1 MNSTPAVARAPRAA
15 TTLNGNGDT
24 LSMHSMLERHHNVTF
39 SRAILN
45 PDNPVLRDCIDRRDV
60 LIVCTPS
67 VDRLYG
73 RQIHSYVSTLSKRA
87 RSKVVVVPYAEST
100 KSIQAAVEVCEYAAT
115 AGLRRASPIIAIG
128 GGVCTDVV
136 GLAAA
141 LHHRGVP
148 HIKVP
153 TTLIGIVDAGI
164 GTKNAVNLSDR
175 KSGLGTFH
183 PPEHSL
189 LDPAFLSTLP
199 DRHIRNGIAEI
210 AKVAIIADHPL
221 FDLLTEHGR
230 HLVDSRF
237 SSSNNSAADQALRL
251 SVAGMLSELSSNLFE
266 TADYRRRMDFGHT
279 FSPYTEVASNY
290 TILHGE
296 AVAMDIALS
305 TQIANSVGLLSDV
318 AANRILSLL
327 EDLGLAL
334 TWPSTSIDNL
344 WASLRA
350 ITEHRNGDL
359 HLVVPTG
366 IASCQYLGLDA
377 VTPALLSDAQV
388 KLSRRTIDAQLS
400 SQNAPS

>member
-1 MNSTPAVARAPRAA
+1 MRST
-15 TTLNGNGDT
+15 
-24 LSMHSMLERHHNVTF
+24 LERHHSVTF
-39 SRAILN
+39 SRSILN
-45 PDNPVLRDCIDRRDV
+45 PNNPVLRDCIDCRDA

-73 RQIHSYVSTLSKRA
+73 RQIHSYVSTLSKGA
-87 RSKVVVVPYAEST
+87 RSKIVVVPCTEST
-100 KSIQAAVEVCEYAAT
+100 KSIHAAVEVCEHAAA
-115 AGLRRASPIIAIG
+115 AGSGRTSPIVAIG

-153 TTLIGIVDAGI
+153 TTLIGIIDAGI
-164 GTKNAVNLSDR
+164 GIKNAVNLAGR

-189 LDPAFLSTLP
+189 LDPAFLRTLP
-199 DRHIRNGIAEI
+199 DRHIRNGMAEI
-210 AKVAIIADHPL
+210 AKVAIIGDRSL

-230 HLVDSRF
+230 DLVDSRF
-237 SSSNNSAADQALRL
+237 SSLDDSAAVEVLRL

-290 TILHGE
+290 TVLHGE

-305 TQIANSVGLLSDV
+305 TQIANSVGLLSDDDSDD
-318 AANRILSLL
+318 ILSLL
-327 EDLGLAL
+327 EALGLAL
-334 TWPSTSIDNL
+334 TWPSTSIDDL
-344 WASLRA
+344 WASLHA

-359 HLVVPTG
+359 HLVVPAG
-366 IASCQYLGLDA
+366 IASCQYLGLD
-377 VTPALLSDAQV
+377 VIGPALLSNAQM
-388 KLSRRTIDAQLS
+388 KLSRRTLAEELS
-400 SQNAPS
+400 SHHAAS